1 MAIAAPATPMFIGPM
16 NSQSS
21 TTFVMPPP
29 TEVSRPKPGLPAVTN
44 NVWKAVCRNSMGANT
59 S

>member
-1 MAIAAPATPMFIGPM
+1 MFIGPM